1 MLFGTGG
8 ECKAHLPYDSALLLS
23 GRRRREQLR
32 SCGLSLHARLRTET
46 APAHE
51 RLERSLDLLS
61 RPLDRDRLTALLVR
75 FHGFHQDWEPALAC
89 CLPAELV
96 PRPRL
101 PLLEHDLRT
110 LGVGNDIMT
119 AIPSCAHAAS
129 LGEHQDTA
137 LGSVYVLEGSTLGG
151 RVVAR
156 HFAEAPWWPA
166 AGLGYFDPYGDET
179 ATRWRHTLAQLA
191 AAGGDA
197 DRIVAGA
204 VRTFEILQLWLV
216 PPRVTAAA

>member
-1 MLFGTGG
+1 M
-8 ECKAHLPYDSALLLS
+8 
-23 GRRRREQLR
+23 R

-61 RPLDRDRLTALLVR
+61 QPLDQNRFTALLVR
-75 FHGFHQDWEPALAC
+75 FHGFHQAWEPALAR

-96 PRPRL
+96 PGPRL
-101 PLLEHDLRT
+101 PQLEHDLGT
-110 LGVGNDIMT
+110 LGVGD
-119 AIPSCAHAAS
+119 AIIAAIRSCAHASS
-129 LGEHQDTA
+129 LGEHRDTA

-151 RVVAR
+151 RVIAR
-156 HFAEAPWWPA
+156 HFSEAPWWPP
-166 AGLGYFDPYGDET
+166 AGLRYFDPYGDET
-179 ATRWRHTLAQLA
+179 AARWRQTLAQLA

-204 VRTFEILQLWLV
+204 VRTFEILQHWLV
-216 PPRVTAAA
+216 PPPVTAAA